1 MAGNLGSQKCIH
13 CRKIYVGKSNDP
25 IVRNHLVHSSFM
37 TTPSGVTGTQFFDER
52 EDRPELFLKRSLKF
66 FRLLA

>member
-1 MAGNLGSQKCIH
+1 
-13 CRKIYVGKSNDP
+13 
-25 IVRNHLVHSSFM
+25 M
-37 TTPSGVTGTQFFDER
+37 TTPFGLTDTQLFDER